1 MRKIKIIGLILGVLI
16 LAGVLLVNFF
26 NSQYVVPILMY
37 HSIGQSAEE
46 GNRLAVT
53 AATFDRQMRFLKE
66 YNYNVISL
74 EELVDLIESRQEIP
88 AKTVVLTFDDGYKDN
103 FTHAFPILEK
113 YQIPAT
119 LFIITNE
126 VGRPQDDRLSWEQIQ
141 QMQDSGL
148 IFFGSHCVGA
158 EPLINIESEQDLKY
172 QIFASKK
179 ILEEKLGGQVNLF
192 SYPEGFFDDQIRAL
206 VVQAG
211 YKGAVATNPG
221 PDYPDDD
228 LFALKRLR
236 ISENAANLFV
246 FAVESSGYY
255 TFMKE
260 WKKRRKER

>member
-1 MRKIKIIGLILGVLI
+1 MRKLKFTGLIFGVFVLG
-16 LAGVLLVNFF
+16 AVLLVNFF

-37 HSIGQSAEE
+37 HSIDQSAED

-53 AATFDRQMRFLKE
+53 AETFERQMRFLKQH
-66 YNYNVISL
+66 NYNVVAL
-74 EELVDLIESRQEIP
+74 EELVELIDSRQDIP
-88 AKTVVLTFDDGYKDN
+88 AKTVVITFDDGYKNN
-103 FTHAFPILEK
+103 FTHAFPVLEE

-126 VGRPQDDRLSWEQIQ
+126 VGRPQDDRLSWGEIH

-148 IFFGSHCVGA
+148 ISIGSHCVGA
-158 EPLINIESEQDLKY
+158 EPLINIESEEELIY
-172 QIFASKK
+172 QITASKG
-179 ILEEKLGGQVNLF
+179 ILEERLARQVNLF
-192 SYPEGFFDDQIRAL
+192 SYPEGFFDDQIKAL

-228 LFALKRLR
+228 PFALKRLR

-260 WKKRRKER
+260 WKKKR

>member
-1 MRKIKIIGLILGVLI
+1 MRKIKIIGLILGVFI

-37 HSIGQSAEE
+37 HSVDADAQPE
-46 GNRLAVT
+46 NRLAVT
-53 AATFDRQMRFLKE
+53 ADTFERQIHFLKVH
-66 YNYNVISL
+66 NYNVISL
-74 EELVDLIESRQEIP
+74 EELVVLIREGDQIP
-88 AKTVVLTFDDGYKDN
+88 AKTVVITLDDGYKDN
-103 FTHAFPILEK
+103 FTYAFPILEK

-126 VGRPQDDRLSWEQIQ
+126 VGRPQDDRLSWGQIQ
-141 QMQDSGL
+141 EMQDSGL
-148 IFFGSHCVGA
+148 IFFGSHCVGP
-158 EPLINIESEQDLKY
+158 EPLINIESEEELIY

-179 ILEEKLGGQVNLF
+179 ILEERLGRQVNLF
-192 SYPEGFFDDQIRAL
+192 SYPEGFFDDKIKAL

-228 LFALKRLR
+228 PFALKRLR

-260 WKKRRKER
+260 WKKRR